1 MRGKFIVIEGGDC
14 TGKTTQ
20 AKLLAD
26 RLSRNGSKVKMLDFP
41 AYDTPTGQ
49 LITKYLKGEF
59 GSLNKVSPYFAT
71 LLYSADRYQ
80 FAEENQKAL
89 GDGWTLISNRY
100 TQSNIGHQGSKF
112 KGAERKEFM
121 KWVNTVE
128 SNMPQPDDVV
138 YLDLPVKVSQKL
150 LHAREGAKGAGKKD
164 IHEQNVEYLK
174 RTRKCYLEAA
184 KKYNWIVIECAAQG
198 KSGIRPPEYI
208 HNDIVARLRR
218 RAWADLNSFL

>member
-1 MRGKFIVIEGGDC
+1 MKGKFIVIEGVDC

-20 AKLLAD
+20 AKLLGD

-41 AYDTPTGQ
+41 AYDTATGQ
-49 LITKYLKGEF
+49 FLTKYLKGEL
-59 GSLNKVSPYFAT
+59 GSLNKVSPYLAT

-89 GDGWTLISNRY
+89 DDGWILIANRY
-100 TQSNIGHQGSKF
+100 TQSNMAYQGAKF
-112 KGAERKEFM
+112 KGAKRQEFM
-121 KWVNTVE
+121 RWVNLVE

-150 LHAREGAKGAGKKD
+150 LSNREGIKGAGKDD
-164 IHEQNVEYLK
+164 IYENDIDYRKKV
-174 RTRKCYLEAA
+174 RKCYLEAA
-184 KKYNWIVIECAAQG
+184 DRYRWIVIDCRLG
-198 KSGIRPPEYI
+198 KDGIKPPQEI

-218 RAWADLNSFL
+218 RAWVDLDSFL